1 MANFML
7 YHVYKFQLNRISTF
21 FPICISRLDRLGQF
35 DPPPLGFTISFE
47 YLYITFFIFWDFKK
61 RTTASWS
68 VNFSRFFYVSSS
80 KSHIFPKNF
89 HFFWLI
95 WLKSLKV
102 IFKNF
107 FKLETCDRYQTT
119 ANFVLHHVV
128 KFQLNRISTF
138 FAIYKTHFHFRA

>member
-35 DPPPLGFTISFE
+35 DPPLGFTISFE
-47 YLYITFFIFWDFKK
+47 YLYIIFLFFEISKNEQHHRDQWIFLVFLMYQAQK
-61 RTTASWS
+61 
-68 VNFSRFFYVSSS
+68 VIF
-80 KSHIFPKNF
+80 FPKNF

-95 WLKSLKV
+95 WLKKLKK

-119 ANFVLHHVV
+119 ANFVLYHVV
-128 KFQLNRISTF
+128 KFQLNR
-138 FAIYKTHFHFRA
+138 